1 MIIFIPL
8 QSPSVR
14 GITLEDAITEKCNRK
29 EKKEYVMNFYSKE
42 YVMNFY
48 SKGFAERTTDQ
59 KAAARFAKAFHVL
72 SDLIRYDG
80 FDWIAAFRPLDDS
93 KISEGKYR
101 RHHFLALLFR
111 KMSSRNAH
119 LVTVD
124 DQGIHN
130 YYDAFLDK
138 EDFQYL
144 LAGEVY
150 ISSVLDAAEELM
162 QREGDITPRLLEKAF
177 IQHLGLTEGAKLF
190 QRLYN
195 SIKFNEKLD
204 KLNEMKDTLS
214 KLGPIE
220 YLKKYFKETWDKF
233 KNWIPTKGG
242 KLDQRKIAEYIV
254 KYQLGSWRDY
264 NFIKYILEL

>member
-1 MIIFIPL
+1 MNFY
-8 QSPSVR
+8 S
-14 GITLEDAITEKCNRK
+14 
-29 EKKEYVMNFYSKE
+29 KEYVMNFYSKE

-72 SDLIRYDG
+72 SDLIRYGG

-111 KMSSRNAH
+111 KMSNRNAH

-177 IQHLGLTEGAKLF
+177 IKYLGLTEGAKLF
-190 QRLYN
+190 QKFYGKIGTQTRITFETNLNRLNDYKN
-195 SIKFNEKLD
+195 DLQ
-204 KLNEMKDTLS
+204 
-214 KLGPIE
+214 KLGPSG
-220 YLKKYFKETWDKF
+220 YLDEHFHETWTKFKE
-233 KNWIPTKGG
+233 WIPTKPNGEF
-242 KLDQRKIAEYIV
+242 DQRKIAEYIV